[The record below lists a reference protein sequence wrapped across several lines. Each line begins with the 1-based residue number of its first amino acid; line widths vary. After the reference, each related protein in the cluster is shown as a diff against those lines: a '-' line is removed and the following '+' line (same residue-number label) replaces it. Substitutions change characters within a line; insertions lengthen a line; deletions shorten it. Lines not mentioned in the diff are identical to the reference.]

1 MAADDVDTIVLVV
14 NNADEPPFASLIS
27 TKPDHKILARIDFP
41 SAKNGLEQR
50 LGRNRLRSAVQAF
63 LSRGARHA
71 GRCRARSHRR
81 RGE

>member
-41 SAKNGLEQR
+41 SAKKR
-50 LGRNRLRSAVQAF
+50 PRAAARTKSPSIRSPSVSI
-63 LSRGARHA
+63 SRRAA
-71 GRCRARSHRR
+71 CRAVPCSEPSTPRQ
-81 RGE
+81 